1 LTELHLPSL
10 LIEGFEKLASG
21 DFTYRLP
28 RSMERDEEDA
38 IAFYYNTV
46 AEELGRIFHA
56 SQANEQRLNQSVEAI
71 SAALFDL
78 AAGNLEVEVER
89 DYKGDQLDVLTFMV
103 NTTISELNL
112 LVTENQRRNAESQ
125 ARLESAVEER
135 TQALSQALDDLKATQ
150 RDLIQSEKMAA
161 LGQLIAGIAHEINT
175 PLGAIGASIGNISNA
190 LDDSILQLPK
200 LFQRLSIQQQQD
212 FFALLDRSLANQD
225 VLSSR
230 DERKIKRALSRKLQ
244 AQRVDEAG
252 RVADTLVDMGIYED
266 IDAFIPMFQSENAD
280 LILQTAYNLSSQQK
294 NSRNI
299 ATAVERASR
308 MVFALKRYIHRDPS
322 GEMIEANVTDG
333 IEVVLTLYYN
343 QIKHGVEVVKK
354 FQPVPV
360 IRCAPHELNQVWTNL
375 IQNALQAMDN
385 KGQLEIAVF
394 QQNGQVV
401 TQITDSGPGI
411 PDEIKDRIFEP
422 FFTTKPV
429 GEGSG
434 LGLDI
439 VRKIVE
445 KHQGNVEVES
455 RPGRTTFSVRL
466 PIEPSGGKYGQ

>member
-1 LTELHLPSL
+1 MTELHLPSL

-21 DFTYRLP
+21 DFSYRLP
-28 RSMERDEEDA
+28 RSMEHDEEDA

-46 AEELGRIFHA
+46 AEELGRIFRA

-190 LDDSILQLPK
+190 LEDSIQQLP
-200 LFQRLSIQQQQD
+200 LLIQRLSLQQQED

-230 DERKIKRALSRKLQ
+230 EERNFKRALSRKLQ
-244 AQRVDEAG
+244 AQRVDG
-252 RVADTLVDMGIYED
+252 SDRVADTLVDMGIYED
-266 IDAFIPMFQSENAD
+266 IDAFIPIFQSENAD
-280 LILQTAYNLSSQQK
+280 LILNTTYNLSSQQK

-343 QIKHGVEVVKK
+343 QIKHGVEVIKK
-354 FQPVPV
+354 FQPVPS

-375 IQNALQAMDN
+375 IQNALQAMN
-385 KGQLEIAVF
+385 YKGQLEIAVF

-411 PDEIKDRIFEP
+411 PDEMKERIFEP

-439 VRKIVE
+439 VRKIVK
-445 KHQGNVEVES
+445 KHQGKVEVES

-466 PIEPSGGKYGQ
+466 PIEPS